1 MEIEANTYWVSNTLH
16 PESSFESNDVLRAS
30 SP

>member
-1 MEIEANTYWVSNTLH
+1 VSNTLH